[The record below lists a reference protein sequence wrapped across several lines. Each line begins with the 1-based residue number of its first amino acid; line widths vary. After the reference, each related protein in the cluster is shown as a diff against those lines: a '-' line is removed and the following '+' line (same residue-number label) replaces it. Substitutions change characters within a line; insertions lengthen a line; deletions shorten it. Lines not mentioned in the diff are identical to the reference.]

1 MKCYNA
7 VRAEVIFMELQIRL
21 AGTADKAMLTEITE
35 PSYHAVLADFSIE
48 KLYIAFS
55 DAVPVGWLYLRIP
68 DNPRDESFLFV
79 YVIPDRRKMGI
90 GAELFRYA
98 ETHMTGCTGG
108 WWTSYPEYAEA
119 DRFAMQ
125 MGADYTNT
133 NSYMVYRG
141 GCPDLPEV
149 GIRLYREET
158 DFPAGPEI
166 WSREYAAMHIRLG
179 LPWEMPGEKSEA
191 ELQEIRELYREL
203 ATHTYIIEE
212 NGNIAGIGGLFEH
225 GGGIGMLAVDS
236 KFTGKGYGTRL
247 AAYLTKESI
256 RRGCEHPHLYCE
268 AGNDNAMHIYRKI
281 GYVEENR
288 ETVAIKL

>member
-1 MKCYNA
+1 
-7 VRAEVIFMELQIRL
+7 MELKIRP
-21 AGTADKAMLTEITE
+21 AESSEKIMLTEITE
-35 PSYHAVLADFSIE
+35 PSYQAVLADFGID
-48 KLYIAFS
+48 KLHIAFS
-55 DAVPVGWLYLRIP
+55 DAAPVGWLYLRMP
-68 DNPRDESFLFV
+68 DNPREEGFLFV
-79 YVIPDRRKMGI
+79 YVIPEQRKKGI
-90 GAELFRYA
+90 GTEIFRYA
-98 ETHMTGCTGG
+98 EARMTGCAGG
-108 WWTSYPEYAEA
+108 WWTSYPEFAEA
-119 DRFAMQ
+119 DRFAMA

-141 GCPDLPEV
+141 GCPDLSEE

-158 DFPAGPEI
+158 DFPTGPEI

-191 ELQEIRELYREL
+191 ELLELRELYCEL
-203 ATHTYIIEE
+203 APHTYIIEE

-225 GGGIGMLAVDS
+225 GGGIGMLAVDG
-236 KFTGKGYGTRL
+236 TYGGKGYGTRL
-247 AAYLTKESI
+247 AVYLTKESI

-288 ETVAIKL
+288 ETVAIQLQK